1 MEDYDYGEWRDFVD
15 DERTDEFADDG
26 YCDICGAPN
35 VNLCS
40 CDDDSDGEDADDED
54 EEGFL

>member
-1 MEDYDYGEWRDFVD
+1 MCDYGYDPY
-15 DERTDEFADDG
+15 DERLDEYADDG

-35 VNLCS
+35 TDLC
-40 CDDDSDGEDADDED
+40 CCADDSDGEDADDED